1 MVRAIV
7 GTMLD
12 IGRGKMPP
20 EKIRD
25 IIESKDRCRSGMSA
39 EARGLTLTD
48 VKYIWDDILP

>member
-25 IIESKDRCRSGMSA
+25 IIESKDRCRSGMST

-48 VKYIWDDILP
+48 VKYIWEDILP